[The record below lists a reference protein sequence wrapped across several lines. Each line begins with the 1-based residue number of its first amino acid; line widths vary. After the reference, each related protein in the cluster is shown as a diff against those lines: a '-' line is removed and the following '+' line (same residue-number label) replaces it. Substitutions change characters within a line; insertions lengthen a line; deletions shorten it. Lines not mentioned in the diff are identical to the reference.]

1 MTRYGQ
7 TKTTLR
13 DHQLAPK
20 KRFGQNFLVRQ
31 QTAERIVQVSGV
43 AKEDTVVEVGV
54 GLGALTQPLAAA
66 VKKVIGFEIDKG
78 LVTFHQE
85 KQDLPDNVE
94 LRHQDILTAD
104 FAALAKSCGGRFKI
118 LANLPYSIS
127 NPFIFKLIEER
138 QWLTSAVVML
148 QKEVSDRL
156 IAAPRTKQYGIPTVL
171 LQSCASI
178 QPLFTLKPQEFHPP
192 PKIDSTVVHISFF
205 ETNDTTKFPPC
216 DFKLLQQIVRTTFN
230 QRRKTLSNTLATAA
244 LFSDDKQQ
252 NKEQTTKAIS
262 AAGFAATLRPEELT
276 VADFIELANTIESH
290 RSTASA
296 PSVS

>member
-31 QTAERIVQVSGV
+31 QTAERIVQAAQVTR
-43 AKEDTVVEVGV
+43 EDTVVEVGV

-94 LRHQDILTAD
+94 LQHQDILTAD
-104 FAALAKSCGGRFKI
+104 FAALAKSCGGPFKI

-138 QWLTSAVVML
+138 QWLSSAVVML

-205 ETNDTTKFPPC
+205 EQNETKLPPC
-216 DFKLLQQIVRTTFN
+216 DFTLLQQIVRTTFN
-230 QRRKTLSNTLATAA
+230 QRRKTLNNTLATAS
-244 LFSDDKQQ
+244 LFSDDKRS
-252 NKEQTTKAIS
+252 NKEMTAKAIT
-262 AAGFAATLRPEELT
+262 AAGFATTLRPEELT
-276 VADFIELANTIESH
+276 VADFIELASTIKNH
-290 RSTASA
+290 RSAASA
-296 PSVS
+296 P